1 MACNN
6 EHCKCENCTCDPCEC
21 TAENQCGCDDEDL
34 VAAIQRKDEVAEYR
48 NDEPCEFTYRI
59 TGVEKVVDGDTIDA
73 TFDLG
78 FDVRICNRIRLLGID
93 TPESRTRNKVEK
105 VYGLLS
111 KSALKSW
118 VHWAVMSDRDDIEIQ
133 CRCPEADS
141 RGKFGRVLGELWV
154 NCTADG
160 EEFEGWTNVKK
171 WMCENGYAVGYF
183 GQNKDDV
190 QSEHIANRKL
200 LEEQQGIKYEEYS

>member
-1 MACNN
+1 M
-6 EHCKCENCTCDPCEC
+6 
-21 TAENQCGCDDEDL
+21 
-34 VAAIQRKDEVAEYR
+34 AEYK
-48 NDEPCEFTYRI
+48 NEEPCEFTYRI

-160 EEFEGWTNVKK
+160 EEFEGWTNVNK

-183 GQNKDDV
+183 GGSKEEIEA
-190 QSEHIANRKL
+190 EHIVNRKYLAEQGVQEL
-200 LEEQQGIKYEEYS
+200 LMEEEE

>member
-1 MACNN
+1 MCNN
-6 EHCKCENCTCDPCEC
+6 EECKCENCTCDPCEC
-21 TAENQCGCDDEDL
+21 TIDNPCGCDEDL
-34 VAAIQRKDEVAEYR
+34 VAAIQRKDEVAEYK

-160 EEFEGWTNVKK
+160 EEFEGWTNVNK
-171 WMCENGYAVGYF
+171 WMCENGYAVGYW
-183 GQNKDDV
+183 GQNKADV
-190 QSEHIANRKL
+190 ADEHIVNRKYLAEHGIQEL
-200 LEEQQGIKYEEYS
+200 LMEDN